1 MDQRTVNT
9 VIFRDTVDFYSQDK
23 TLLAETRSSMEKTRL
38 YGADEYPFIPIPEED
53 KEDAEIR
60 ITRKRSFEAAS
71 SLVAEYPSKKVAV
84 LNFASAVQP
93 GGGVKNGSSAQEEAL
108 CRCSNLYPTLDQSWL
123 WDSFYNQNRAMSDIR
138 HTDACIYS
146 PEVIICKS
154 DNDSPERL
162 PKNKWCTVDV
172 ISCAAP
178 NLNKNI
184 YNKYNPETAV
194 SIAVSDEELFQIH
207 LKRARHIMCVAA
219 ANGVKILVLGAF
231 GCGAFRNEPAVVA
244 DAYKVACEEFIKYF
258 DIIEFAIYCRD
269 FETTNYSV
277 FYERLFPLTAE
288 GKKFIAS
295 QPVAE
300 EPQEEVTVEETPAQE
315 EEETI
320 GQEYDE
326 SEDDYEP
333 DAYEE
338 PDSFDEFD
346 DDDYDFSSELSPDR
360 IFSPG
365 DKVQHFKRETL
376 SDEDYAANKYLYQI
390 IGVAIHSETREKM
403 MIYQALY
410 DDFQLYCRPYDMFV
424 SEVDHEKYP
433 DIQQMYRFEKIG

>member
-1 MDQRTVNT
+1 MDQRSINAA
-9 VIFRDTVDFYSQDK
+9 IFRDTVEFYSQDK

-38 YGADEYPFIPIPEED
+38 YGADEYPFVPMPEND

-108 CRCSNLYPTLDQSWL
+108 CRCSNLYPTLDQGWL

-154 DNDSPERL
+154 DNDNPERL

-178 NLNKNI
+178 NLNNNI
-184 YNKYNPETAV
+184 YNKYNPEMPGT
-194 SIAVSDEELFQIH
+194 IAVSDEELYQIH

-231 GCGAFRNEPAVVA
+231 GCGAFQNSPVVVA
-244 DAYKVACEEFIKYF
+244 DACRVAAEEFIKCF
-258 DIIEFAIYCRD
+258 DIIEFAIFCRD
-269 FETTNYSV
+269 YETTNYSV

-288 GKKFIAS
+288 GRKLIAA
-295 QPVAE
+295 QPVVEA
-300 EPQEEVTVEETPAQE
+300 PQEEVAEEDTPAKE
-315 EEETI
+315 EEDTVGQDFDETE
-320 GQEYDE
+320 EY
-326 SEDDYEP
+326 YEP
-333 DAYEE
+333 DAYGG
-338 PDSFDEFD
+338 PDEFD
-346 DDDYDFSSELSPDR
+346 DDDYDFSEELDPDR
-360 IFSPG
+360 IFNPG

-376 SDEDYAANKYLYQI
+376 SDEDYAANRYLYQI